1 MKERFNLSKQT
12 IINMVNEEYFFQ
24 EMPIIDY
31 SYLAGVKNPYTI
43 MYQSN
48 YVGKA
53 NYNVMYLSEKTF
65 LGFIIGILLE
75 KGYSKVLLSK
85 NTDGSFKARC
95 TIDCITRKR
104 R

>member
-1 MKERFNLSKQT
+1 MRKSFNLNKQT
-12 IINMVNEEYFFQ
+12 IINMLNEEYFFQ
-24 EMPIIDY
+24 EMPIINY
-31 SYLAGVKNPYTI
+31 SYLAGVKKPYAI
-43 MYQSN
+43 MYQSD